1 MRKEIVETADAG
13 DVSHSDSDSDGSDGS
28 GRTGGRM
35 AMLGLKK
42 SPARAA
48 TVKNRQRVLILSSR
62 GIIHRF
68 RHLMSDLHVLMPHS
82 RKENKLD
89 TKQRLGVINEL
100 AELSNCNN
108 ALFFEVRK
116 HKDLYMWLAKTPNG
130 PSVKFHVQN
139 IHTMDEMKMA
149 GNCLKGSRPILSFD
163 SSFEKA
169 LHGTDSSHLAHLPLI
184 KELLTH
190 AFATPKT
197 SRKIKPFIDRVVCFS
212 LCDGRI
218 WFRNFQ
224 IVQENSTVAAGAAS
238 VPDLDSLDNLEDS
251 GVKLVEI
258 GPRFVLSI
266 HRVFDGA
273 FGGRT
278 LYENPNYV
286 SPNTMR
292 RDHKLA
298 KSQRYVNRTESA
310 KMTALKRAN
319 ASQLPTDEV
328 DDVFQ
333 AEESS

>member
-139 IHTMDEMKMA
+139 SMSFPSPFYPSPSSHHGRDENGRKL
-149 GNCLKGSRPILSFD
+149 LKG
-163 SSFEKA
+163 
-169 LHGTDSSHLAHLPLI
+169 
-184 KELLTH
+184 LT
-190 AFATPKT
+190 ANP
-197 SRKIKPFIDRVVCFS
+197 
-212 LCDGRI
+212 
-218 WFRNFQ
+218 
-224 IVQENSTVAAGAAS
+224 
-238 VPDLDSLDNLEDS
+238 
-251 GVKLVEI
+251 
-258 GPRFVLSI
+258 VL
-266 HRVFDGA
+266 
-273 FGGRT
+273 
-278 LYENPNYV
+278 
-286 SPNTMR
+286 
-292 RDHKLA
+292 
-298 KSQRYVNRTESA
+298 
-310 KMTALKRAN
+310 
-319 ASQLPTDEV
+319 
-328 DDVFQ
+328 
-333 AEESS
+333 